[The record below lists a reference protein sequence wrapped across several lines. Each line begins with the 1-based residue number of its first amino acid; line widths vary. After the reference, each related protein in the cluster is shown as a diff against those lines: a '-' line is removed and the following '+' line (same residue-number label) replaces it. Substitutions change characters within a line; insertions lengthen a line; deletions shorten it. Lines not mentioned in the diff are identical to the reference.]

1 MKNRT
6 RKLVEMYV
14 WELPVRFY
22 HWINALC
29 IFILCVTGFI
39 IANPP
44 AIISGTEAAFVFW
57 FGHVRFIH
65 FVTAFVFLFN
75 FMFRIY
81 WGFVGNQFASW
92 QNFIPYRKSQ
102 WMEIIEVIKVDI
114 LQVKSK
120 PIESIGHNALAA
132 IVYFGMFLA
141 FLLQCLTGFG
151 LYAQMS
157 KAFLPKM
164 FAWVIPLLG
173 GDLTVRFIHHILMW
187 FFIIFAIV
195 HVYLVFYHDY
205 IERRGV
211 TSSIIGGWKFI
222 EEEVAAGAENGI
234 LKRTEKQASSE
245 NPGIKACDRD
255 KSGVYT

>member
-1 MKNRT
+1 MKNRSI
-6 RKLVEMYV
+6 KLVEVYV

-29 IFILCVTGFI
+29 IVVLCATGII

-44 AIISGTEAAFVFW
+44 AIMNANEAAFAYW
-57 FGHVRFIH
+57 FGYVRFIH

-75 FMFRIY
+75 FLFRIY
-81 WGFVGNQFASW
+81 WGFIGNKFADW
-92 QNFIPYRKSQ
+92 KNFIPYRKSQ
-102 WMEIIEVIKVDI
+102 WLEILEVIKVDI
-114 LQVKSK
+114 LLLKEK
-120 PIESIGHNALAA
+120 PVDSIGHNSLAST
-132 IVYFGMFLA
+132 IYFSLFLA

-157 KAFLPKM
+157 HAFLAKM
-164 FAWVIPLLG
+164 FVWVIPLFG
-173 GDLTVRFIHHILMW
+173 GDLLIRQIHHTLMW

-211 TSSIIGGWKFI
+211 TSSMIGGWKFI
-222 EEEVAAGAENGI
+222 EEEVAIKEGEIAVKEGI
-234 LKRTEKQASSE
+234 E
-245 NPGIKACDRD
+245 GDIKEETVTN
-255 KSGVYT
+255 S